1 MTDKR
6 LLLADVCME
15 YFGITERIATR
26 KASNGMLPVPA
37 FRLSG
42 TRKGPLYVLQSHL
55 DQHVQRQ
62 IEKAEKLNSQMRNA
76 GLV

>member
-1 MTDKR
+1 MTDTR
-6 LLLADVCME
+6 LLLSDICEE
-15 YFGITERIATR
+15 YFGLSERIATR

-37 FRLSG
+37 FRITG
-42 TRKGPLYVLQSHL
+42 TRKGPLYVLRSHL
-55 DQHVQRQ
+55 DQHIQRQ

>member
-1 MTDKR
+1 MTDTR
-6 LLLADVCME
+6 LLLSDICEE
-15 YFGITERIATR
+15 YFGLSERIATR

-37 FRLSG
+37 FRITG

-55 DQHVQRQ
+55 DQHIQRQ